1 MDKAEMMSKI
11 EQLLDVSKCA
21 VLATIS
27 EDNKPRLRWMT
38 PTILQGEKHTLYA
51 VTSSGFQKVKH
62 MIHNENVSWMI
73 QNKELNEIVTLYG
86 KMNIIDNPS
95 LKTRIMEKIGHRLH
109 VFWSLNQDSIEFIVL
124 ETVIEEAVYFRPL
137 KSLKETVKFK

>member
-1 MDKAEMMSKI
+1 MEQAEIMSKI
-11 EQLLDVSKCA
+11 EQLLDDSKCA

-27 EDNKPRLRWMT
+27 EDNKPHLRWMT
-38 PTILQGEKHTLYA
+38 PTVLQGERHTLYA
-51 VTSSGFQKVKH
+51 VTSSGFRKVKH

-73 QNKELNEIVTLYG
+73 QNKALNEVVTLYG

-95 LKTRIMEKIGHRLH
+95 LKTKIIEKIGNRLH
-109 VFWSLNQDSIEFIVL
+109 VFWSLNQNSIEFIVL

-137 KSLKETVKFK
+137 RSLKETVKFK